1 MDESF
6 IINFRILLVPLV
18 GCLIGYITND
28 LAIKMLF
35 RPRKPVYIGAWHIPF
50 TPGLIPQQKSR
61 IAASIGKVISMQLL
75 NSETIKETILSE
87 KTMLAVKENIKIFFD
102 RYKDDTRTLR
112 QIMESF
118 IEPEKIESY
127 KAAVQTQGTQFLLE
141 KIKEGKIGSRI
152 VQYGINTLRQKMQRS
167 VVGSFIDEDFLKNIE
182 NTLGKIVDDT
192 ISEQAPEI
200 IQKEIEKIEEDLLAM
215 PLGDIYELYQEHIPE
230 LTEEIVKLYRTAIEE
245 NLDKLLAAI
254 NIESIVVEKVNSF
267 DAVQLEQMIFG
278 IMKKELY
285 AIVYLGAL
293 LGFLMGFI
301 NLLL

>member
-6 IINFRILLVPLV
+6 ITNFRILLVPLV

-112 QIMESF
+112 QVMESF

-127 KAAVQTQGTQFLLE
+127 KAAIQTQGTQFLLE

-182 NTLGKIVDDT
+182 NALGKIVNDT

-215 PLGDIYELYQEHIPE
+215 PLGDIYDLYQEHIPE

-245 NLDKLLAAI
+245 NLDKLLAAV

-278 IMKKELY
+278 IMKKELN

>member
-6 IINFRILLVPLV
+6 ITNFRILLVPLV

-112 QIMESF
+112 QVMESF

-182 NTLGKIVDDT
+182 NALGKIVDDT

-215 PLGDIYELYQEHIPE
+215 PLGDIYDLYQEHIPE

-245 NLDKLLAAI
+245 NLDKLLAAV

-267 DAVQLEQMIFG
+267 DAFQLEQMIFG
-278 IMKKELY
+278 IMKKELN

>member
-6 IINFRILLVPLV
+6 ITNFRILLVPLV

-75 NSETIKETILSE
+75 NSETIKETILSK

-112 QIMESF
+112 QVMESF

-182 NTLGKIVDDT
+182 NALGKIVDDT

-215 PLGDIYELYQEHIPE
+215 PLGDIYDLYQEHIPE

-245 NLDKLLAAI
+245 NLDKLLAAV

-267 DAVQLEQMIFG
+267 DAFQLEQMIFG
-278 IMKKELY
+278 IMKKELN

>member
-1 MDESF
+1 MDELF
-6 IINFRILLVPLV
+6 ITNFRILLVPLV

-35 RPRKPVYIGAWHIPF
+35 RPRKPVYIRAWHIPF

-61 IAASIGKVISMQLL
+61 IAASIGRVISMQLL

-87 KTMLAVKENIKIFFD
+87 KTMLAVKENIKIFFS

-112 QIMESF
+112 QVMESF

-215 PLGDIYELYQEHIPE
+215 PLGDIYDLYQEHIPA

-245 NLDKLLAAI
+245 NLDKLLAAV
-254 NIESIVVEKVNSF
+254 NIENIVVEKVNSF

-278 IMKKELY
+278 IMKKELN

>member
-6 IINFRILLVPLV
+6 ITNFRILLVPLV

-87 KTMLAVKENIKIFFD
+87 KTMLAVKENIKIFLG

-215 PLGDIYELYQEHIPE
+215 PLGDIYELYQEHIPG

-278 IMKKELY
+278 IMKKELN